1 MIQDFFQNGHNSLK
15 KEFNLFK
22 KKKSNNNKKTPDF
35 TPTPLSLQK
44 VL

>member
-15 KEFNLFK
+15 KEFNLL